1 MNDKVIADYV
11 REKRPELLQTPE
23 YFMYALGHTIADA
36 FRPVINALER
46 FASTIDTD
54 GWEIETDEESE
65 DEE

>member
-1 MNDKVIADYV
+1 M
-11 REKRPELLQTPE
+11 
-23 YFMYALGHTIADA
+23 
-36 FRPVINALER
+36 INALER